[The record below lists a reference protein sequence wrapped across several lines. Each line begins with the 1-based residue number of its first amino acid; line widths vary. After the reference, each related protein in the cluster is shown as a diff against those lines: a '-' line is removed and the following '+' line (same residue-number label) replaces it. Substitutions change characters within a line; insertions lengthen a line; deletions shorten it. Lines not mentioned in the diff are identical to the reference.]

1 MVKISDLSKKF
12 KQNVVFAHLNL
23 EIEDGELV
31 HLAGI
36 NGSGKSTLFKMICGI
51 EEPDSGKIML
61 KSGAQI
67 GALIENPSYI
77 ENENILYNLKFL
89 ANLNGNYHEEY
100 VQELCKMFELDLYSK
115 THLKNYSLGMR
126 QKVGIIQS
134 VMEDQDLILLD
145 EPVRGLD
152 DRAVITFTKLVKD
165 LHEKGKTIVI
175 ASHDEITGLEF
186 TRKLR
191 IENHFII

>member
-23 EIEDGELV
+23 EIEDDELI

-36 NGSGKSTLFKMICGI
+36 NASGKSTLFKMICGI

-191 IENHFII
+191 IENHLII

>member
-1 MVKISDLSKKF
+1 
-12 KQNVVFAHLNL
+12 
-23 EIEDGELV
+23 
-31 HLAGI
+31 
-36 NGSGKSTLFKMICGI
+36 
-51 EEPDSGKIML
+51 
-61 KSGAQI
+61 
-67 GALIENPSYI
+67 
-77 ENENILYNLKFL
+77 
-89 ANLNGNYHEEY
+89 
-100 VQELCKMFELDLYSK
+100 MFELDLYSK

-191 IENHFII
+191 IENHLII

>member
-1 MVKISDLSKKF
+1 M
-12 KQNVVFAHLNL
+12 
-23 EIEDGELV
+23 
-31 HLAGI
+31 
-36 NGSGKSTLFKMICGI
+36 
-51 EEPDSGKIML
+51 
-61 KSGAQI
+61 
-67 GALIENPSYI
+67 IENPSYI

-89 ANLNGNYHEEY
+89 ANLNGNYHEAY

-191 IENHFII
+191 IENHLII

>member
-1 MVKISDLSKKF
+1 MVRISDLSKKF

-23 EIEDGELV
+23 EIEDGELI

-51 EEPDSGKIML
+51 EEPVLERSCLNLVLRSAAVDRESIV
-61 KSGAQI
+61 
-67 GALIENPSYI
+67 Y

-191 IENHFII
+191 IENHLII